1 MEAYILNKNFETV
14 ELIDTFTSFI
24 WTDRY
29 QEEGDFDLR
38 MPIENA
44 LKLQY
49 LKRDNY
55 LYIENSPHLMI
66 IESFLIESTSDNG
79 STIKVVGRS
88 LESILRR
95 RIIQDVTIFSNV
107 NFQNAVEKLLKD
119 AIISP
124 AQGERRIDNF
134 CFLRTDDP
142 AITSLTIDTT
152 FEKRETLYDAI
163 QIMCKEKE
171 VGFKIVTE
179 TFKANGVE
187 QYTFVFY
194 LYKGTDRTYG
204 QSLNPWVI
212 FSKGYENLVDSSHLQ
227 NQEDYANVCYVT
239 GADTENQQESDDEPP
254 ELHITVGT
262 VSGLDRREVYTDAGS
277 LRSEDENV
285 KLTHQ
290 QKVDM
295 MTQAGNEELA
305 EHKVAVSFTGEV
317 DPYSMFQYNRDYYM
331 GDRVQVENE
340 LGIKGTSVVSEFI
353 QCHDENGYKAYPT
366 FTEFVEDVE

>member
-1 MEAYILNKNFETV
+1 MEAYILNKKFETV

-44 LKLQY
+44 VKLEYLKL
-49 LKRDNY
+49 DNY

-95 RIIQDVTIFSNV
+95 RIVQDVTIFSNT
-107 NFQNAVEKLLKD
+107 NFQNAVEKLLND

-124 AQGERRIDNF
+124 STTARRIDNF
-134 CFLRTDDP
+134 RFLRSDDP
-142 AITSLTIDTT
+142 AITSLTVDTK
-152 FEKRETLYDAI
+152 FEKRESLYDAI

-171 VGFKIVTE
+171 IGFKIGIEMTVV
-179 TFKANGVE
+179 NGVE
-187 QYTFVFY
+187 HYAFVFS
-194 LYKGTDRTYG
+194 LYKGVDRTYG
-204 QSLNPWVI
+204 QSVTPWVI

-262 VSGLDRREVYTDAGS
+262 ASGLNRREVYTDAGA

-290 QKVDM
+290 QKLDM

-305 EHKVAVSFTGEV
+305 EHKIAISFTGEV

-340 LGIKGTSVVSEFI
+340 FGIKGTSIISEFI
-353 QCHDENGYKAYPT
+353 QSHDASGYKSYPT
-366 FTEFVEDVE
+366 FTEFERDEE